1 MTVDG
6 RSHRLA
12 VSSDVTRCAE
22 VRQFVRDSLTEA
34 GAGPS
39 DVADVVQA
47 VDELVTNVIEHGYDN
62 GPGDIEV
69 TVDTASGR
77 ATIRIA
83 DHAPAYDPTAHAE
96 PLLDLPLELR
106 PLGGMGIHLVRSLTD
121 EMRHRILPTGGN
133 EVTLVKHWG
142 AEDEGGGNDGHHD

>member
-1 MTVDG
+1 VTVEE
-6 RSHRLA
+6 RSRRLA
-12 VSSDVTRCAE
+12 VASDVTRCAE

-34 GAGPS
+34 GAGAS

-47 VDELVTNVIEHGYDN
+47 VDELVTNVIEHGYGN

-69 TVDTASGR
+69 TVDSGSGR
-77 ATIRIA
+77 ATIRIV

-96 PLLDLPLELR
+96 PLLDLPLERR
-106 PLGGMGIHLVRSLTD
+106 PLGGMGIHLARTLTD

-133 EVTLVKHWG
+133 EVTLVKTWG
-142 AEDEGGGNDGHHD
+142 PPQEGGG